1 MKKYNFMNAVAL
13 ASVLSSSLVP
23 GQAQAQPGIVPNTP
37 APLTISQLKAV
48 IVDDLT
54 ILQGS
59 GVDLSFA
66 RTVGQIIASADG
78 PAANTAAN
86 RVKAVQTYIDT
97 FKLNSFDNN
106 GVTMP
111 MLARPGE
118 AALKATD
125 LLSPANI
132 HGMRPVAFTN
142 RFDLAPADAS
152 TCGEYRITYAM
163 GGPAA
168 FNDRMTIIFEAA
180 IPNPTPS
187 IGIKGCLPLAK
198 AWSAQQTLS
207 GAALARSLEKI
218 YFTGLPGFRP
228 AVNFRNYGNPSG
240 QVRADLFVKS
250 PTFEWQLRE
259 FNVRNKAVN
268 VAFVPHPVKD
278 SVLATLY
285 GDPVVGESAAI
296 AQLRIDFQNQFI
308 TNAIP
313 SLLAQDLN
321 AKRTGKKLN
330 QTTLFFKLATNPTSR
345 FNGFTSVSSSG
356 VDDPFSIASASLR
369 TRIGSAIPTAS
380 LNWPITADQILRRQG
395 TQSCGGCHEFSG
407 FADVG
412 PSTDPAGLGT
422 IFWPL
427 SNGFV
432 HVDEFGNASQ
442 LLTLGVK
449 DRFNALM
456 TFINTSAPAV
466 APADMLMA
474 STMGSSLSAVDIL
487 LARQDYSSA
496 GEARLEKAIRTAQD
510 QANAMPGAFLEMRPT
525 H

>member
-1 MKKYNFMNAVAL
+1 MKKSNVMNAVAL
-13 ASVLSSSLVP
+13 ASVLSSSLP
-23 GQAQAQPGIVPNTP
+23 LQTQAQPGIVPNIRP
-37 APLTISQLKAV
+37 KLTSSQANAV
-48 IVDDLT
+48 IVNDVA

-59 GVDLSFA
+59 GVDLSFS
-66 RTVGQIIASADG
+66 RTIGQIIASADG
-78 PAANTAAN
+78 AAANTAAN
-86 RVKAVQTYIDT
+86 REKAVQTYIDT
-97 FKLNSFDNN
+97 FKLNSFVNN

-111 MLARPGE
+111 MLARSGE
-118 AALKATD
+118 AALRAKD
-125 LLSPANI
+125 LLNPAST
-132 HGMRPVAFTN
+132 HGMKPVAFTN

-163 GGPAA
+163 GAPAA
-168 FNDRMTIIFEAA
+168 FDDRMTIIFEAA

-187 IGIKGCLPLAK
+187 IGIKGCLPLVK
-198 AWSAQQTLS
+198 AWNAQQTLS
-207 GAALARSLEKI
+207 GVALARSLEKI
-218 YFTGLPGFRP
+218 YYTGIKGFRP
-228 AVNFRNYGNPSG
+228 AVNFRNYGNPNG
-240 QVRADLFVKS
+240 QVRANLFVKS
-250 PTFEWQLRE
+250 PTLEWQLRE
-259 FNVRNKAVN
+259 FNVRNTATN
-268 VAFVPHPVKD
+268 VALVPHPVKD

-285 GDPVVGESAAI
+285 GDPVPGESSAI

-308 TNAIP
+308 ANAIP

-330 QTTLFFKLATNPTSR
+330 QTTLFFKLATNPSSR

-412 PSTDPAGLGT
+412 PSTDPSGLGA

-427 SNGFV
+427 SVGFV
-432 HVDEFGNASQ
+432 HVDEFGNTSQ
-442 LLTLGVK
+442 LLDINLR
-449 DRFNALM
+449 DRFNAL
-456 TFINTSAPAV
+456 TAFIKTSAPAT
-466 APADMLMA
+466 APADILMA
-474 STMGSSLSAVDIL
+474 SSMDSSLLEVATL
-487 LARQDYSSA
+487 LGREDYSLA
-496 GEARLEKAIRTAQD
+496 GEARLERAIRIAQD
-510 QANAMPGAFLEMRPT
+510 KADAMPGAFLERRPT